1 VPATR
6 HSSSSVF
13 LDDVDQQV
21 ILKGDLG
28 LLKFDPSGRAIVT
41 PNLKS
46 KIIKKGHAHFQ
57 NKDGPFEGEGRNINT
72 NWFKKKIGST
82 GTLVTRSWLAYSPS
96 KKSAYCIPCIM
107 FSTKNTNLTSFET
120 NEGFNKWKKSEKL
133 NKHEKNLEHRNAFTV
148 WKQHEANVDIS
159 NALSNQMKA
168 EAKKWREI
176 LVRIIDCLKFLA
188 LHNDALRGHI
198 ESLLSD
204 ESQNSGNFLGLFN
217 FLAKYDQVTAHHLQ
231 RAKDHPNSVNYLS
244 PTIQNEILH

>member
-1 VPATR
+1 MTEETQLQASASATQ

-41 PNLKS
+41 PNIKS

-96 KKSAYCIPCIM
+96 KMSAYCIPCIM
-107 FSTKNTNLTSFET
+107 FSTK
-120 NEGFNKWKKSEKL
+120 
-133 NKHEKNLEHRNAFTV
+133 KHK
-148 WKQHEANVDIS
+148 
-159 NALSNQMKA
+159 
-168 EAKKWREI
+168 
-176 LVRIIDCLKFLA
+176 
-188 LHNDALRGHI
+188 
-198 ESLLSD
+198 
-204 ESQNSGNFLGLFN
+204 
-217 FLAKYDQVTAHHLQ
+217 
-231 RAKDHPNSVNYLS
+231 PNIV
-244 PTIQNEILH
+244 